1 MTTFGCINAYDSGTE
16 SWSQY
21 TERLQQFFI
30 ANNIAEDDRQ
40 RAIFLTI
47 IGPSTYG
54 LLKSLLS
61 PTLPTDRTL
70 AQLIAVLDQHFD
82 PAPSEIVERF
92 RFNTRVRR
100 GGESISDFI
109 AELRRL
115 AKNCNYGQSLDMMLR
130 DRIVCGI
137 QDEAVQRKLLS
148 ENQLT
153 LARATEIALSMEMAA
168 KNAENLKIGSVSDTN
183 FVQRKSSFNGKR
195 SVPNKNKQNSPK
207 AAASARAGFRCNR
220 CGGENHQSQDCRFLR
235 ATCNSCGKIGHIAKV
250 CRSKPKVS
258 SQENRFES
266 KTKAKVNQVTESEED
281 YRQYELFNLRC
292 EVGEAPPAAKV
303 ICNVE
308 GQDLN
313 FELDSGAPFSLI
325 PLSVYEQNPS
335 MPALQEA
342 HVKLQ
347 SYTKHAI
354 QIAGA
359 VKVLVTFR
367 GKSSILPLLVV
378 KEGTASL
385 AGRNWIEKL
394 ELMSAYK
401 THSTNFTRDSQPKA
415 MLNSLLKKHEELF
428 SPGLGLMK
436 DIQVKLTP
444 QPSILPKFFK
454 ARTVPYAVRDK
465 VDQEIERLL
474 KENIIEVV
482 KTSEWAAPVVPV
494 QKRDGTI
501 RLCGDF
507 KLTANKATELEQY
520 PLPRIEDLFAHLA
533 NGKSFSKLDLRDAYC
548 QMEVAEESR
557 KFLVINTQK
566 GLFRYTRL
574 PFGVASAPA
583 IFQREID
590 KILQGLPGASCYLDD
605 LLVTG
610 ENDEAHL
617 KNLDAVLSRLREAG
631 VKLHPDKCEFMK
643 PSVEYLGHR
652 IDKEGLHPVSS
663 KLDAIEKA
671 PSPKNVEELRSF
683 IGLLT
688 YYSKFLPNMA
698 TFLAPLYKLLEKNR
712 KWQWKDDEERAF
724 QKAKTIIGS
733 SSLLVHFDNN
743 KEVVLACDASPY
755 GLGAVISH
763 KTAEGDRP
771 IAFASRSLT
780 KAEKNYSHLEKEAL
794 ALVFGVTRFRNY
806 LLGRSFTLLTDH
818 RPLLSLLSENKPVP
832 PVAAARIQRWALT
845 LSAYAYKIQYRKGS
859 SNSNADACSRLPLQT
874 RIEDPPVPVESVF
887 LLSQLD
893 DTPVTAHMLK
903 VEVERDPVLN
913 QLKSYIQNGWPS
925 QVPASIQPFW
935 KVKDDLSL
943 QNGVIFRSSRV
954 FIPEKFREFILDELH
969 SGHQGISAIKALA
982 RSYVWW
988 PSIDSELESKVRGC
1002 IPCQENSSAPV
1013 SKQVSWPVPGVAWE
1027 RIHVD
1032 HAGPVDGHMLFIIV
1046 DAYSKWLEVHPVPST
1061 SSSAAISV
1069 LRDLFARF
1077 GLPNSLVSDN
1087 GTAFS
1092 SEEFRR
1098 FMSTNGITH
1107 IRTAPYHPNSN
1118 GLAERSVR
1126 TTKSALKKIT
1136 EGPFAQRLARFL
1148 FSYRRSPLAATGRSP
1163 AENMFGRPM
1172 RCRLDLLQETAKP
1185 TKNEGPCYTSK
1196 YTGGELVWAR
1206 NFGRGSKWV
1215 PGTVLTTV
1223 GNTMLKVDTAAGIW
1237 SRHVDQVK
1245 RREATQT
1252 TPLQVPDNSTLV
1264 AVPPLSAPCPAG
1276 PGSPVP
1282 QQPTVS
1288 PSPHPPTL
1296 SPPNTPARPARQNL
1310 VPPVLTPQGPAPVQ
1324 PKTFVLPLRRST
1336 RPRKPPRRL
1345 NF

>member
-1 MTTFGCINAYDSGTE
+1 MATFGALEPYDSGNE
-16 SWSQY
+16 SFAQY
-21 TERLQQFFI
+21 TERLEQFFI
-30 ANNIAEDDRQ
+30 ANEIENVERQ
-40 RAIFLTI
+40 RAIFLTVV
-47 IGPSTYG
+47 GPTTYG
-54 LLKSLLS
+54 LLKDLLS
-61 PTLPTDRTL
+61 PILPTARTL
-70 AQLIAVLDQHFD
+70 AQIIEVLNGHFE

-92 RFNTRVRR
+92 KFNSRVRK
-100 GGESISDFI
+100 GGESVSTFI

-115 AKNCNYGQSLDMMLR
+115 AKHCNYGDSLNTMLR

-137 QDEAVQRKLLS
+137 QEEATQRKLLS
-148 ENQLT
+148 ENGLT
-153 LARATEIALSMEMAA
+153 LVRATEIAVSMETAA
-168 KNAENLKIGSVSDTN
+168 KNAEDLKTPTVEDTN
-183 FVQRKSSFNGKR
+183 YVHKNKPPERNQRKESPNTARNGH
-195 SVPNKNKQNSPK
+195 
-207 AAASARAGFRCNR
+207 RCNR
-220 CGGENHQSQDCRFLR
+220 CGADHKSSDCRFIG
-235 ATCNSCGKIGHIAKV
+235 ATCHACKKIGHIARA
-250 CRSKPKVS
+250 CRAKSRGFRRDNP
-258 SQENRFES
+258 RES
-266 KTKAKVNQVTESEED
+266 TEVNQVFERPPEADHE
-281 YRQYELFNLRC
+281 QYDLFNLNC
-292 EVGEAPPAAKV
+292 IIGEAPPAVKIACR
-303 ICNVE
+303 IE
-308 GQDLN
+308 GQKMV

-325 PLSVYEQNPS
+325 PLSVYEQHKASLP
-335 MPALQEA
+335 PLQKSI
-342 HVKLQ
+342 VKLQ
-347 SYTKHAI
+347 SYTKHSI
-354 QIAGA
+354 QIEGV
-359 VKVLVTFR
+359 VKVLVTF
-367 GKSSILPLLVV
+367 GQKSSYLPLLVV
-378 KEGTASL
+378 KEGTVSL
-385 AGRNWIEKL
+385 AGRNWIGPL
-394 ELMSAYK
+394 DLMSAYGDRLHCANAVYPPP
-401 THSTNFTRDSQPKA
+401 TSLS
-415 MLNSLLKKHEELF
+415 SLLQKHKELF
-428 SPGLGLMK
+428 SPELGLLK
-436 DIQVKLTP
+436 NVKVRLSP
-444 QPSILPKFFK
+444 QPSVQPKFYK
-454 ARTVPYAVRDK
+454 ARSVPYALRQK
-465 VDQEIERLL
+465 VDLEIDRLL
-474 KENIIEVV
+474 KDNIIEVV
-482 KTSEWAAPVVPV
+482 RNSEWATPVVPV
-494 QKRDGTI
+494 VKPDGSI

-507 KLTANKATELEQY
+507 KLTANQATELEQY
-520 PLPRIEDLFAHLA
+520 PLPKIEDLFAQLS
-533 NGKSFSKLDLRDAYC
+533 NGKTFTKLDLRDAYC
-548 QMEVAEESR
+548 QLEVDEDTR
-557 KFLVINTQK
+557 RFLVINTQK

-583 IFQREID
+583 IFQREIE
-590 KILQGLPGASCYLDD
+590 KILQGQPGASCYLDD

-610 ENDEAHL
+610 KDEETHL
-617 KNLDAVLSRLREAG
+617 KHLDDVLSRLREAG
-631 VKLHPDKCEFMK
+631 VKLHPSKCEFMK

-652 IDKEGLHPVSS
+652 IDKEGLHPITS

-712 KWQWKDDEERAF
+712 KWEWKEDEERAF
-724 QKAKTIIGS
+724 QEAKRTIGS

-763 KTAEGDRP
+763 KTADGDRP

-818 RPLLSLLSENKPVP
+818 RPLLSILSENKPVP

-845 LSAYAYKIQYRKGS
+845 LSAYAYKIQFRKGS
-859 SNSNADACSRLPLQT
+859 SNGNADACSRLPLQT
-874 RIEDPPVPVESVF
+874 RGKDPPVPMESVF

-913 QLKSYIQNGWPS
+913 QLKSYIQNGWPQ

-954 FIPEKFREFILDELH
+954 FVPEKFREFILNELH
-969 SGHQGISAIKALA
+969 TGHQGISAIKALA

-988 PSIDSELESKVRGC
+988 PSIDSELESKVRSC
-1002 IPCQENSSAPV
+1002 IPCQENSAAPA
-1013 SKQVSWPVPGVAWE
+1013 SKQASWPVPKVAWE

-1046 DAYSKWLEVHPVPST
+1046 DAQSKWLEVFPVSST
-1061 SSSAAISV
+1061 SSSAAIAV

-1077 GLPNSLVSDN
+1077 GLPKSLVSDN

-1098 FMSTNGITH
+1098 FMSRNGITH

-1118 GLAERSVR
+1118 GIAERSVR

-1136 EGPFAQRLARFL
+1136 EGPIAQRLARFL

-1172 RCRLDLLQETAKP
+1172 RCSLDLLQETRNS
-1185 TKNEGPCYTSK
+1185 TKKQGPCYTSV
-1196 YTGGELVWAR
+1196 YAVGELVWAR

-1215 PGTVLTTV
+1215 PGTVLATV
-1223 GNTMLKVDTAAGIW
+1223 GNTMLKVETAAGIW

-1245 RREATQT
+1245 HREVVQSA
-1252 TPLQVPDNSTLV
+1252 PLQVPNNTTLA
-1264 AVPPLSAPCPAG
+1264 AVPSQGVSLPAG

-1282 QQPTVS
+1282 LLPAMS
-1288 PSPHPPTL
+1288 PDLQPPTL
-1296 SPPNTPARPARQNL
+1296 SPQNDPARPAGQSST
-1310 VPPVLTPQGPAPVQ
+1310 PPVLTPQGPVPAQ
-1324 PKTFVLPLRRST
+1324 PQTVSVPPLRRST
-1336 RPRKPPRRL
+1336 RPKQPPRRL